1 MVVNKAERCYNTL
14 PTKLGRQRCLAPAD
28 VDLRRS
34 DGSGQWLGFCQTC
47 ATSLEQRVTGLQ
59 RRTHPKES

>member
-1 MVVNKAERCYNTL
+1 MIVNKAERCYNTL

-28 VDLRRS
+28 VDLRRP
-34 DGSGQWLGFCQTC
+34 GQQWLAFCQTC
-47 ATSLEQRVTGLQ
+47 ATSLEQRVSGLQ

>member
-1 MVVNKAERCYNTL
+1 MGVDVTKAERCYGTL

-28 VDLRRS
+28 VDLRRTE
-34 DGSGQWLGFCQTC
+34 GQWLGFCQTC
-47 ATSLEQRVTGLQ
+47 ARALEQRVTGLQ